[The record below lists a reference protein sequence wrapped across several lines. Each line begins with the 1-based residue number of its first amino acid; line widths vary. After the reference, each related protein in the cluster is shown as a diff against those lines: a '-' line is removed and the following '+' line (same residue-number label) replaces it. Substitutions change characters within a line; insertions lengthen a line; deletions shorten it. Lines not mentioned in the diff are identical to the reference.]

1 MLAVHNGKFTASVLE
16 VSIYSTHSAWK
27 ADVIM
32 LAPANCLLPHP
43 WLHRDNMYAH
53 NIYIYCHCSIL
64 DQNTMEMSV
73 DVVWVL

>member
-1 MLAVHNGKFTASVLE
+1 MAVHNGKFTASVLE

-43 WLHRDNMYAH
+43 RLHRDNMYAH
-53 NIYIYCHCSIL
+53 NIYIVPLQY
-64 DQNTMEMSV
+64 TMETSV